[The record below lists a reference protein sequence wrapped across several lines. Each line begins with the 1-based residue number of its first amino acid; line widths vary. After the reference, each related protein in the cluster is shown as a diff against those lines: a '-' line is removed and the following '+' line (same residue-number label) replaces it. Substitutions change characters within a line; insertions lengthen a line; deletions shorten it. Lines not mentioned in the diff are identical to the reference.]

1 MKSTIESLVA
11 ELQRLRLEAEH
22 IRERE
27 SHVLAQLIC
36 AGRRE
41 ENVAVLNEPWY
52 AGQKVRFLTPPATRS
67 ASDSDCLAT
76 VTAVTLKRI
85 YICTA
90 SGVDT
95 WRLRKNLVAV

>member
-1 MKSTIESLVA
+1 MKSTIESLVE
-11 ELQRLRLEAEH
+11 ELQCLRLEAEH

-27 SHVLAQLIC
+27 SHVLAQLIY
-36 AGRRE
+36 AGIRE
-41 ENVAVLNEPWY
+41 KHVPLFSEPWY
-52 AGQKVRFLTPPATRS
+52 VGQKVRMLTPPATRS
-67 ASDSDCLAT
+67 VGDSDCVAT

-90 SGVDT
+90 SGADT